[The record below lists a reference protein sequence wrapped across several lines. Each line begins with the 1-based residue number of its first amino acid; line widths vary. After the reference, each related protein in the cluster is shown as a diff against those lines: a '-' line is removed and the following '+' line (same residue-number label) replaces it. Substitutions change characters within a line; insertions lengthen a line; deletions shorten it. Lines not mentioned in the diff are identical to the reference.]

1 MSNQI
6 NYWTI
11 KTLEKKGI
19 PVSETE
25 TVEDNIAVTEQ
36 AAEGA
41 LINSV
46 SLSDSSKVNDIL
58 SSVQMSEASV
68 DVTKEKKK
76 LSLPVR
82 ILKILF
88 LGIIIGIPLFVIF
101 MVLITAG
108 VVVSAVLMGGFAALT
123 VAFMVGAILLIIY
136 AFSELGSSP
145 DITLFFIASGF
156 LFIGFSFF
164 SFLLSRISLIY
175 LLKKVVKLYV
185 KPARMLKSFFL

>member
-25 TVEDNIAVTEQ
+25 TVEDNIAVSEQ

-46 SLSDSSKVNDIL
+46 SLSDSSKVND
-58 SSVQMSEASV
+58 
-68 DVTKEKKK
+68 
-76 LSLPVR
+76 

-108 VVVSAVLMGGFAALT
+108 VVVSAVLMGCFAALT

-164 SFLLSRISLIY
+164 SFLLSRLSLIY
-175 LLKKVVKLYV
+175 LLKKFVRLYV
-185 KPARMLKSFFL
+185 KTARMLKGFFS